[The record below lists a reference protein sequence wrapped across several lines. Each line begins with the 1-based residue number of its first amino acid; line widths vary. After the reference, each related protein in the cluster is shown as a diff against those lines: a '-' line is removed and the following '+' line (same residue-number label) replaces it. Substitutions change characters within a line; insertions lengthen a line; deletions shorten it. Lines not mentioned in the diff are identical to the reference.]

1 MGETTP
7 DDRFTLLPIVCLG
20 ACDRG
25 PAIMVDA
32 DLHGPLAPAD
42 VAGVLAGYP

>member
-7 DDRFTLLPIVCLG
+7 DARFTLLPIVCLG

-25 PAIMVDA
+25 PALMVDGQ
-32 DLHGPLAPAD
+32 LFGPVATGD
-42 VAGVLAGYP
+42 VADILRGFS